1 MDSSPQDR
9 VGILNI
15 YFIAR
20 AKLIVVP
27 PALVFL
33 ELFGQKSM
41 YFLTVVAMMQIIL
54 NINAETRQDLSD

>member
-1 MDSSPQDR
+1 M
-9 VGILNI
+9 
-15 YFIAR
+15 
-20 AKLIVVP
+20 VP

-41 YFLTVVAMMQIIL
+41 YFLTVVAMIQIIL